1 MSLIV
6 LQLGK
11 QASLMGYPRGEKDC
25 TSSCVSGAP
34 AQAAISPTYPVAER
48 RRINKVISGGQFIR
62 TGTFTVPMPR
72 LV

>member
-11 QASLMGYPRGEKDC
+11 QASPMGYPEVKRI
-25 TSSCVSGAP
+25 AP
-34 AQAAISPTYPVAER
+34 VVVFRTAAIPSTYPVAER
-48 RRINKVISGGQFIR
+48 RRVKRVISGEQFMR
-62 TGTFTVPMPR
+62 TGTLTVPMPQ

>member
-11 QASLMGYPRGEKDC
+11 QASPMGYPEVKRI
-25 TSSCVSGAP
+25 AP
-34 AQAAISPTYPVAER
+34 VVVFRTAAISSTYPVAER
-48 RRINKVISGGQFIR
+48 RRVNKVISGGQFIR